1 MLSAFVF
8 EVFLKLSLE
17 VARNEFKCRLR
28 LFLKLFLN
36 FIQSARNELK
46 CRLRLFLKFF
56 LRLLIEVAKNE
67 LKCSPHLFVSVLGP
81 VGIEPTT
88 LGL

>member
-1 MLSAFVF
+1 MPSAFVF
-8 EVFLKLSLE
+8 EAFLIFSLA
-17 VARNEFKCRLR
+17 V
-28 LFLKLFLN
+28 
-36 FIQSARNELK
+36 ARNELK

-56 LRLLIEVAKNE
+56 FRLLIEVAKNE

-81 VGIEPTT
+81 VGIEPAT